1 VTLRRSE
8 RGAELEVDDDG
19 RGFDPA
25 SATSGMGLPNLH
37 DRATALGGVLAIDST
52 DGEGTTI
59 VARFP
64 I

>member
-1 VTLRRSE
+1 VRRDE
-8 RGAELEVDDDG
+8 
-19 RGFDPA
+19 
-25 SATSGMGLPNLH
+25 H